1 MTFQE
6 QKKENLKAKIYEL
19 ETNSN
24 IKTIRDLYRDTSY
37 SKKVYKPRANIVRD
51 EKGDLVTDCHS
62 ILARWRERFSQ
73 LFDIH
78 GISDARQ
85 K

>member
-1 MTFQE
+1 LTFQE